1 MPKLIINISSE
12 GTMPCSLPDFYV
24 MISRVRSFEGLRL
37 KERDGV
43 AMDKLLQLK
52 PNEYLHAY
60 ENGHDKDWDG
70 TRAWA
75 ALIALRRDRL
85 KAATER
91 AEEKAAEKVA
101 KKARAA
107 ALRKTA
113 AAKSAKAKKEN
124 KEKTAAAAAA
134 ARERV
139 AEKQPSAK
147 RHKGSRPATLQAR
160 VSTLPSV
167 VTLATVT
174 VGGATG
180 EEAGDKA
187 GSEGARGTEGTTG
200 AAAGLGGAAAPNPLN
215 GFDGERGHG
224 GHGAQSCSAG
234 LKNNH
239 LFN

>member
-1 MPKLIINISSE
+1 
-12 GTMPCSLPDFYV
+12 

-124 KEKTAAAAAA
+124 KENTAAAAAAAA

-180 EEAGDKA
+180 GKQGTKRDRSALAELKAPPEQRPVTAGQQPPTPSTGLMA
-187 GSEGARGTEGTTG
+187 SVGTAVTGRSRARW
-200 AAAGLGGAAAPNPLN
+200 
-215 GFDGERGHG
+215 
-224 GHGAQSCSAG
+224 
-234 LKNNH
+234 K
-239 LFN
+239 

>member
-12 GTMPCSLPDFYV
+12 GTMPCSLPDFDV

-124 KEKTAAAAAA
+124 KENTAAAAAA

-147 RHKGSRPATLQAR
+147 RHEGSRPATLQAR

-167 VTLATVT
+167 GTLATVT
-174 VGGATG
+174 A
-180 EEAGDKA
+180 
-187 GSEGARGTEGTTG
+187 
-200 AAAGLGGAAAPNPLN
+200 GGAAGGKQGTKRDRSALAELKAPP
-215 GFDGERGHG
+215 EQRPVT
-224 GHGAQSCSAG
+224 AG
-234 LKNNH
+234 QQPPTPSTGLMASVGTAVTGRSRARWK
-239 LFN
+239 

>member
-12 GTMPCSLPDFYV
+12 GTMPCSLADFYV

-147 RHKGSRPATLQAR
+147 RHEGSRPATLQAR

-180 EEAGDKA
+180 GKQGTKRDRRALAELKA
-187 GSEGARGTEGTTG
+187 PPEQR
-200 AAAGLGGAAAPNPLN
+200 PV
-215 GFDGERGHG
+215 
-224 GHGAQSCSAG
+224 SAG
-234 LKNNH
+234 QQPPTPSTGLMASVGTAVTGRSRARRA
-239 LFN
+239 

>member
-60 ENGHDKDWDG
+60 ENGQDKDWDG

-147 RHKGSRPATLQAR
+147 RHEGSRPATLQAR

-167 VTLATVT
+167 GTLATVT
-174 VGGATG
+174 A
-180 EEAGDKA
+180 
-187 GSEGARGTEGTTG
+187 
-200 AAAGLGGAAAPNPLN
+200 GGAAGGKQGTKRDRSALAELKAPP
-215 GFDGERGHG
+215 EQRPVT
-224 GHGAQSCSAG
+224 AG
-234 LKNNH
+234 QQPPTPSTGLMASVGTAVTGRSRARWK
-239 LFN
+239 

>member
-1 MPKLIINISSE
+1 MPKLILNISFK
-12 GTMPCSLPDFYV
+12 GRAFTLAAFYV

-180 EEAGDKA
+180 GKQGTKRDRRALAELKA
-187 GSEGARGTEGTTG
+187 PPEQR
-200 AAAGLGGAAAPNPLN
+200 PV
-215 GFDGERGHG
+215 
-224 GHGAQSCSAG
+224 SAG
-234 LKNNH
+234 QQPPTPSTGLMASVGTAVTGRSRSRWK
-239 LFN
+239 

>member
-147 RHKGSRPATLQAR
+147 RHEGSRPATLQAR

-167 VTLATVT
+167 RTLATVT
-174 VGGATG
+174 A
-180 EEAGDKA
+180 
-187 GSEGARGTEGTTG
+187 
-200 AAAGLGGAAAPNPLN
+200 GGAAGGKQGTKRDRSALAELKAPP
-215 GFDGERGHG
+215 EQRPVT
-224 GHGAQSCSAG
+224 AG
-234 LKNNH
+234 QQPPTPSTGLMASVGTAVTGRSRARWN
-239 LFN
+239 

>member
-134 ARERV
+134 AARERV

-147 RHKGSRPATLQAR
+147 RHEGSRPATLQAR

-167 VTLATVT
+167 RTLATVT
-174 VGGATG
+174 A
-180 EEAGDKA
+180 
-187 GSEGARGTEGTTG
+187 
-200 AAAGLGGAAAPNPLN
+200 GGAAGGKQGTKRDRSALAELKAPP
-215 GFDGERGHG
+215 EQRPVT
-224 GHGAQSCSAG
+224 AG
-234 LKNNH
+234 QQPPTPSTGLMASVGTAVTGRSRARWK
-239 LFN
+239 

>member
-12 GTMPCSLPDFYV
+12 GTMPCSLADFYV

-60 ENGHDKDWDG
+60 ENGQDKDWDG

-147 RHKGSRPATLQAR
+147 RHEGSRPATLQAR

-167 VTLATVT
+167 RTLATVT
-174 VGGATG
+174 A
-180 EEAGDKA
+180 
-187 GSEGARGTEGTTG
+187 
-200 AAAGLGGAAAPNPLN
+200 GGAAGGKQGTKRDRSALAELKAPP
-215 GFDGERGHG
+215 EQRPVT
-224 GHGAQSCSAG
+224 AG
-234 LKNNH
+234 QQPPTPSTGLMASVGTAVTGRSRARWK
-239 LFN
+239 

>member
-12 GTMPCSLPDFYV
+12 GTMPCSLADFYV

-134 ARERV
+134 AAARERV

-180 EEAGDKA
+180 GKQGTKRDRSALAELKA
-187 GSEGARGTEGTTG
+187 PPEQR
-200 AAAGLGGAAAPNPLN
+200 PV
-215 GFDGERGHG
+215 
-224 GHGAQSCSAG
+224 SAG
-234 LKNNH
+234 QQPPTPSTGLMASVGTAVTGRSRARRA
-239 LFN
+239 